1 MCTVFKSPDKV
12 KTIGVLSFNYAAQR
26 LFLNKMANAKYK
38 DIRIANKYMW
48 KNTHLWILHILHQLK
63 MSPEEI
69 VAKLFYDYEELWPI
83 GCDIFHFFNC
93 INHTPKTSWV
103 LSV

>member
-69 VAKLFYDYEELWPI
+69 MIMKNYGLLDA
-83 GCDIFHFFNC
+83 IFFIFLIALIILLKH
-93 INHTPKTSWV
+93 
-103 LSV
+103 LGY

>member
-48 KNTHLWILHILHQLK
+48 KIPIFG
-63 MSPEEI
+63 
-69 VAKLFYDYEELWPI
+69 FYT
-83 GCDIFHFFNC
+83 FC
-93 INHTPKTSWV
+93 INLRCHQKK
-103 LSV
+103 LLLNCFMIMKNYGLLDAIFFIF